1 MFKKNLKVRSVN
13 FEMSFWYL
21 QFYQKTKEKFDFT
34 TMVPQVKSSQVKSIV
49 FVRFLGELKT
59 QKNFSKLTNILTY
72 CIQ

>member
-34 TMVPQVKSSQVKSIV
+34 TMVPQVKSSQVNCFRSFFGRIEDTK
-49 FVRFLGELKT
+49 
-59 QKNFSKLTNILTY
+59 KLFEIN
-72 CIQ
+72 